1 MVQMFKQKIKQ
12 NNKQFYF
19 RGDIL
24 QAVFVFTQKKN
35 YVVLVEKR
43 EIIEGKTKRA
53 CIFVRKKNYVVL
65 KQHIRDNF
73 KTEIS

>member
-43 EIIEGKTKRA
+43 EIIEGKNKRA
-53 CIFVRKKNYVVL
+53 CIFVRNKNYVVL